1 MWHDSAYQKAQQ
13 ESERNAMAKAN
24 RVYPQKAPVTKN
36 QEVEGEV
43 VDITY
48 QGMGVVKID
57 NFPIFVVDAIPGEV
71 VRLGITKVQK
81 NFAFGRVIKR
91 LQESPNRVQNANQIA
106 ITTGIAP
113 LANLK
118 YAAQL
123 EFKQRQVA
131 QLFKKVNLDVEVS
144 PTIGMADPTKYRNK
158 AQVPVQTINGQLE
171 TGFYRRGSHNLV
183 PVEDFYIQDPKVD
196 EAVTV
201 TRDILRDLGLSAY
214 DEKTKKG
221 VVRHIMARR
230 GYYSHELMVVIVTN
244 TKRLPEAEE
253 IATRLRAK
261 LPELKSFI
269 HNINHDDTNVI
280 MGQWNETI
288 WGADDIHDQLMGK
301 DFVIGPN
308 SFYQVNPQ
316 TTATLYTLAAEKA
329 GLKPTDIAVDAYS
342 GIGTITLSIADKV
355 KHVYGV
361 EVVENAVADAEQNAR
376 NNQIDNVTFVTA
388 DAPEQMVAWAAEG
401 LQPNVVFVDP
411 PRKGLT
417 AELIS
422 AVAAMAPETF
432 VYISCNP
439 ATLARDAVQILA
451 EGFEIEG
458 AVQPLDQFPQTT
470 HVETITVFK
479 RVKA

>member
-1 MWHDSAYQKAQQ
+1 
-13 ESERNAMAKAN
+13 MAKAN
-24 RVYPQKAPVTKN
+24 RVYKTAVPVTKN
-36 QEVEGEV
+36 QEIEGEV
-43 VDITY
+43 IDITY

-57 NFPIFVVDAIPGEV
+57 NFPIFVIDAIPGEV
-71 VRLGITKVQK
+71 IKVGITKVLK
-81 NFAFGRVIKR
+81 NYAFGRVVSRI
-91 LQESPNRVQNANQIA
+91 QESSNRAEHVDKVA

-118 YAAQL
+118 YDAQL
-123 EFKQRQVA
+123 AFKQHQIE
-131 QLFKKVNLDVEVS
+131 QMFKKVNVPVEVK

-158 AQVPVQTINGQLE
+158 AQVPVQLINGRLE
-171 TGFYRRGSHNLV
+171 TGFYRRGSHKLV

-214 DEKTKKG
+214 DEETNKG

-230 GYYSHELMVVIVTN
+230 GYYSHELMVVIITN
-244 TKRLPEAEE
+244 TKKLPEEQE
-253 IATRLRAK
+253 IATRLQAK

-269 HNINHDDTNVI
+269 HNINNHDTNVI
-280 MGQWNETI
+280 MGQWNETV
-288 WGADDIHDQLMGK
+288 WGEDEIHDQLMGK

-329 GLKPTDIAVDAYS
+329 GLKKTDTVVDAYS

-355 KHVYGV
+355 KKIYGV
-361 EVVENAVADAEQNAR
+361 EVVENAVEDAEKNAK
-376 NNQIDNVTFVTA
+376 NNHIDNVEFVTA
-388 DAPEQMVAWAAEG
+388 DAPEQMVKWAEDG
-401 LQPNVVFVDP
+401 LKPNVVFVDP

-417 AELIS
+417 SELIS
-422 AVAAMAPETF
+422 AVSAMKPETF

-451 EGFEIEG
+451 EGFEIDG

-470 HVETITVFK
+470 HVESVTVFK
-479 RVKA
+479 RVTK

>member
-1 MWHDSAYQKAQQ
+1 
-13 ESERNAMAKAN
+13 MAKAN
-24 RVYPQKAPVTKN
+24 RVYKTAVPVKKN
-36 QEVEGEV
+36 QEIQGEV
-43 VDITY
+43 IDITY

-71 VRLGITKVQK
+71 VNLSITKVLK
-81 NFAFGRVIKR
+81 NYAFGRVVTRI
-91 LQESPNRVQNANQIA
+91 QESPNRAEDVDKVA

-118 YAAQL
+118 YEAQL
-123 EFKQRQVA
+123 TFKQHQIE
-131 QLFKKVNLDVEVS
+131 QMFKKVNVAVDVK
-144 PTIGMADPTKYRNK
+144 PTLGMANPTKYRNK
-158 AQVPVQTINGQLE
+158 AQVPVQLINGRLE
-171 TGFYRRGSHNLV
+171 TGFYRRGSHKLV
-183 PVEDFYIQDPKVD
+183 PTEDFYIQDPKVD
-196 EAVTV
+196 EAVIV
-201 TRDILRDLGLSAY
+201 TRDILRDLGISAY
-214 DEKTKKG
+214 DEETNKG

-244 TKRLPEAEE
+244 TKKLPDAEE
-253 IATRLRAK
+253 IATRLQAK

-269 HNINHDDTNVI
+269 HNINNHDTNVI

-288 WGADDIHDQLMGK
+288 WGANEIHDQLMDK

-329 GLKPTDIAVDAYS
+329 GLKKTDIVVDAYS

-355 KHVYGV
+355 KKIYGV
-361 EVVENAVADAEQNAR
+361 EVVEDAVEDAEKNAK
-376 NNQIDNVTFVTA
+376 NNHIDNVEFVTA
-388 DAPEQMVAWAAEG
+388 DAPEQMVKWAEDG
-401 LQPNVVFVDP
+401 LKPNVVFVDP

-422 AVAAMAPETF
+422 AVSAMQPETF

-439 ATLARDAVQILA
+439 ATLARDTVQILA
-451 EGFEIEG
+451 EGFQIDG
-458 AVQPLDQFPQTT
+458 AVQPIDQFPQTT
-470 HVETITVFK
+470 HVESITVFK
-479 RVKA
+479 RVTN

>member
-1 MWHDSAYQKAQQ
+1 
-13 ESERNAMAKAN
+13 MAKAN
-24 RVYPQKAPVTKN
+24 RVYKTAVPVTKN
-36 QEVEGEV
+36 QEIEGEV
-43 VDITY
+43 IDITY

-57 NFPIFVVDAIPGEV
+57 NFPIFVIDAIPGEV
-71 VRLGITKVQK
+71 IKVGITKVLK
-81 NFAFGRVIKR
+81 NYAFGRVVSRI
-91 LQESPNRVQNANQIA
+91 QESENRAEHVDKVA

-118 YAAQL
+118 YDAQL
-123 EFKQRQVA
+123 AFKQHQIE
-131 QLFKKVNLDVEVS
+131 QMFKKVNVSVEVK

-158 AQVPVQTINGQLE
+158 AQVPVQLINGRLE
-171 TGFYRRGSHNLV
+171 TGFYRRGSHKLV

-214 DEKTKKG
+214 DEETNKG

-230 GYYSHELMVVIVTN
+230 GYYSHELMVVIITN
-244 TKRLPEAEE
+244 TKRLPEEQE
-253 IATRLRAK
+253 IATRLQAK

-269 HNINHDDTNVI
+269 HNINNHDTNVI

-288 WGADDIHDQLMGK
+288 WGADEIHDQLMGK

-329 GLKPTDIAVDAYS
+329 GLKKTDTVVDAYS

-355 KHVYGV
+355 KKIYGV
-361 EVVENAVADAEQNAR
+361 EVVEGAVEDAEKNAK
-376 NNQIDNVTFVTA
+376 NNHIDNVEFVTA
-388 DAPEQMVAWAAEG
+388 DAPEQMVKWAEDG
-401 LQPNVVFVDP
+401 LKPNVVFVDP

-422 AVAAMAPETF
+422 AVSAMKPETF

-451 EGFEIEG
+451 EGFEIDG

-470 HVETITVFK
+470 HVESITVFK
-479 RVKA
+479 RVAK

>member
-1 MWHDSAYQKAQQ
+1 
-13 ESERNAMAKAN
+13 MAKAN
-24 RVYPQKAPVTKN
+24 RVYPQKAPVSKN

-57 NFPIFVVDAIPGEV
+57 NFPIFVVDAIPGEI

-118 YAAQL
+118 YDAQL
-123 EFKQRQVA
+123 EFKQRQVE
-131 QLFKKVNLDVEVS
+131 QLFKKVNIDVDVS

-158 AQVPVQTINGQLE
+158 AQVPVQEINDRLE

-214 DEKTKKG
+214 DETTKKG

-244 TKRLPEAEE
+244 TKRLPQADE
-253 IATRLRAK
+253 IATRLQAK

-288 WGADDIHDQLMGK
+288 WGADDIHD
-301 DFVIGPN
+301 
-308 SFYQVNPQ
+308 
-316 TTATLYTLAAEKA
+316 
-329 GLKPTDIAVDAYS
+329 
-342 GIGTITLSIADKV
+342 
-355 KHVYGV
+355 
-361 EVVENAVADAEQNAR
+361 
-376 NNQIDNVTFVTA
+376 
-388 DAPEQMVAWAAEG
+388 
-401 LQPNVVFVDP
+401 
-411 PRKGLT
+411 
-417 AELIS
+417 
-422 AVAAMAPETF
+422 
-432 VYISCNP
+432 
-439 ATLARDAVQILA
+439 
-451 EGFEIEG
+451 
-458 AVQPLDQFPQTT
+458 
-470 HVETITVFK
+470 
-479 RVKA
+479 

>member
-1 MWHDSAYQKAQQ
+1 
-13 ESERNAMAKAN
+13 MAKAN
-24 RVYPQKAPVTKN
+24 RVYKTEVPVKKN
-36 QEVEGEV
+36 QEIQGEV
-43 VDITY
+43 IDITY

-71 VRLGITKVQK
+71 VNLSITKFLK
-81 NFAFGRVIKR
+81 NYAFGRVVTR
-91 LQESPNRVQNANQIA
+91 VQESPNRAENVDKVA

-118 YAAQL
+118 YEAQL
-123 EFKQRQVA
+123 TFKQHQIE
-131 QLFKKVNLDVEVS
+131 QMFKKVNVEVDVK
-144 PTIGMADPTKYRNK
+144 PTLGMENPTKYRNK
-158 AQVPVQTINGQLE
+158 AQVPVQLINGRLE
-171 TGFYRRGSHNLV
+171 TGFYRRGSHKLV
-183 PVEDFYIQDPKVD
+183 PTEDFYIQDPKVD
-196 EAVTV
+196 EAVIV
-201 TRDILRDLGLSAY
+201 TRDILRDLGISAY
-214 DEKTKKG
+214 DEETNKG

-244 TKRLPEAEE
+244 TKKLPDAIE
-253 IATRLRAK
+253 IATRLQAK

-269 HNINHDDTNVI
+269 HNINNHDTNVI

-288 WGADDIHDQLMGK
+288 WGANEIHDQLMDK

-329 GLKPTDIAVDAYS
+329 GLKKTDIVVDAYS

-355 KHVYGV
+355 KKIYGV
-361 EVVENAVADAEQNAR
+361 EVVETAVEDAEKNAK
-376 NNQIDNVTFVTA
+376 NNHIDNVEFVTA
-388 DAPEQMVAWAAEG
+388 DAPEQMVKWAEDG
-401 LQPNVVFVDP
+401 LKPNVVFVDP

-422 AVAAMAPETF
+422 AVSAMKPETF

-451 EGFEIEG
+451 EGFKIDG
-458 AVQPLDQFPQTT
+458 AVQPIDQFPQTT
-470 HVETITVFK
+470 HVESITIFK
-479 RVKA
+479 RVTD